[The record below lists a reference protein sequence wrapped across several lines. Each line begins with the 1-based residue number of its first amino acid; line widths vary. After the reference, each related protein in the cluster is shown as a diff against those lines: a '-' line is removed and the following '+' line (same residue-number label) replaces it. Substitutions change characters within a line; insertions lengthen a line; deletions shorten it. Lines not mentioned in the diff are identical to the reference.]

1 MNRWAV
7 EERAKIIAQLQE
19 KTGTCVSVKAKL
31 PSTGVGVNG
40 TLGAAMVEMKPN
52 KKVSTQLVSDTYDVV
67 GPEIPQKTAGVQDQ
81 LVEDISST
89 VITRQASA
97 LSY

>member
-1 MNRWAV
+1 M
-7 EERAKIIAQLQE
+7 EDLLEDERE
-19 KTGTCVSVKAKL
+19 
-31 PSTGVGVNG
+31 
-40 TLGAAMVEMKPN
+40 
-52 KKVSTQLVSDTYDVV
+52 VSTQLVKDTSDVV